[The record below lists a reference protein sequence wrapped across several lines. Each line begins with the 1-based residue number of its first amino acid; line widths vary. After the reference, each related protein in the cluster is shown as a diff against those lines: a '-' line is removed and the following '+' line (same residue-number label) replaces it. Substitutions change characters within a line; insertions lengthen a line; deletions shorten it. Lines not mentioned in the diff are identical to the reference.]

1 MCNSVIIILFTQLLG
16 LLLGRIRQPKVI
28 AEVIGGVILGPSIMG
43 RIPNFTNTIF
53 PAASWPMLTLTST
66 IGLVFFLFLVG
77 LEIDT
82 RIMKR
87 NVKAALAI
95 SLAGLIIPLGLGA
108 ALGVGVYREFSD
120 PKVNFGYF
128 VLFVAV

>member
-1 MCNSVIIILFTQLLG
+1 MIIILFTQLLG

-43 RIPNFTNTIF
+43 RIPKFTSTIF
-53 PAASWPMLTLTST
+53 PPTSIPMLSLTST

-95 SLAGLIIPLGLGA
+95 SIAGLIIPLGLGA
-108 ALGVGVYREFSD
+108 ALGVGIYREFID